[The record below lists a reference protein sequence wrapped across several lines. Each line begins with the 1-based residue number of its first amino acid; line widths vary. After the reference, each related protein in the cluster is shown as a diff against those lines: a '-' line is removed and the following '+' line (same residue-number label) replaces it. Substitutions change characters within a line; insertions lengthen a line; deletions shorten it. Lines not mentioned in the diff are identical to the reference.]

1 MSLKKKCHILQILIL
16 ISCIAIGV
24 LGGYSFVMI
33 FETVDLKRIINIA
46 ITIAV
51 ILWIACFTFWGELIE
66 SIVNKLDEK
75 NKNN

>member
-16 ISCIAIGV
+16 ISCIAVGV

-46 ITIAV
+46 ITVAV
-51 ILWIACFTFWGELIE
+51 ILWITCFTFWGELIE
-66 SIVNKLDEK
+66 SIVNKLDK
-75 NKNN
+75 KDKQ

>member
-51 ILWIACFTFWGELIE
+51 ILWVICFTFLGEFIE
-66 SIVNKLDEK
+66 SIINKLDEK
-75 NKNN
+75 K